1 MSGEELIIRTG
12 KDQELV
18 HKDEE
23 AESFKR
29 GTLDE
34 VSFELDI

>member
-1 MSGEELIIRTG
+1 M

-18 HKDEE
+18 YQDEE